1 MHDTR
6 GSEPAREG
14 VMAVTSAITDTP
26 LREQAR
32 SHRVLDRSYLA
43 LATFHAPSIL
53 PSPVMSPAF
62 LSITKVYSGMPW

>member
-1 MHDTR
+1 MHDTC

-14 VMAVTSAITDTP
+14 VMSVTSAITDTSFSRAGSLP
-26 LREQAR
+26 QRLGCI
-32 SHRVLDRSYLA
+32 YLA

-62 LSITKVYSGMPW
+62 LSITKVYNGMPW